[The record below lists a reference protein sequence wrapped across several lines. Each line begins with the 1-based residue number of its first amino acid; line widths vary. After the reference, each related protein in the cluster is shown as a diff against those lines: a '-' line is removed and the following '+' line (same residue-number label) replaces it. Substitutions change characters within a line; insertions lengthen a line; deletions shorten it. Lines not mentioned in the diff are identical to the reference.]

1 MSPIKN
7 QKDYC
12 EESAPNAMLS
22 PDRRTRSYDCN
33 LDQIKMGAEPLTPS
47 KKGRGIFG
55 SLEKGIDQVRLLLTP
70 NKKKNKDSGNIFSS
84 YCVYQLLKIKSQ
96 EK

>member
-1 MSPIKN
+1 MSPVKT
-7 QKDYC
+7 QKDC
-12 EESAPNAMLS
+12 EDGTVVNTMLS

-33 LDQIKMGAEPLTPS
+33 LDTLKMDGEPLTPS

-70 NKKKNKDSGNIFSS
+70 SKKKNKDSGTPLF
-84 YCVYQLLKIKSQ
+84 LLGLLISELKSH
-96 EK
+96 ER

>member
-1 MSPIKN
+1 
-7 QKDYC
+7 
-12 EESAPNAMLS
+12 
-22 PDRRTRSYDCN
+22 
-33 LDQIKMGAEPLTPS
+33 MGAEPLTPS

-70 NKKKNKDSGNIFSS
+70 NKKKNKDSGNISFL
-84 YCVYQLLKIKSQ
+84 YVYQSMKIKSQ